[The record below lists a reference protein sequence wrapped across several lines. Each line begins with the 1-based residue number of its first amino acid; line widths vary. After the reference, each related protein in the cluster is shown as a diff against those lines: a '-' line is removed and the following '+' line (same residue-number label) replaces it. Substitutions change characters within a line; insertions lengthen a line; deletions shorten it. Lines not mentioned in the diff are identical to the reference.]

1 MRDDAYS
8 VLGVSR
14 HASDADVRSAYRR
27 QALTTH
33 PDKGGTA
40 EAFRRV
46 VQAFE
51 TLGDVRRRAAYER
64 AVFGPEKRDSPS
76 RRTAWTSGPRVPTE
90 AAQGGRT
97 KRRRH
102 EARAEPQEKKKK
114 HRKNAA
120 CPNQCSTAAQEKDE
134 SELPRPACS
143 KRRPPT
149 QTAAGSPKK
158 CQTGKPSSVTR
169 IIEELVKMVASAL
182 TKRLNELSD
191 ATLAEI
197 EAFLRDNIGGDHE
210 QTEWERNEAAT
221 EENDVGRGG
230 GDDGIMDDESCPSEE
245 AAATLALMWGGEE
258 DVMSG
263 ASGSDSELI
272 PCDADFNSGPH
283 LPADGVQVADA
294 TATARPVVAE
304 NSDAATMDICNEGA
318 ATLAA
323 VGNGVAKHGDVVD
336 DGTTEVSTPLPPRQS
351 AQGQSM
357 FRGVSKSHGK
367 FMAQVGVEGILFR
380 SSDSDLATAI
390 DIHIFLVRL
399 RQIVITR
406 VQEGIDFPD
415 ALREVDGLVM
425 AERQCK
431 PFDWRLSYSI
441 RRRVRVGDTW
451 RNESK
456 QTRNIDEAIAL
467 WEKMYGS
474 HFQARTVKRRH
485 VFAKRQEWLERLKR
499 LARVR
504 SENNEKKQAEKNER
518 KRRRFQ
524 KRQMVSQQ
532 RIERKRQA
540 QARKRQAQ
548 ERKRQRQ
555 ERVEARL
562 LRRKRFVLAHTQRIL
577 RSRRRRQERIL
588 LGRWGVRKFPM
599 GVEAA
604 SLHQANDSVCCVLR
618 LSDGSMRQGPPRLSL
633 KEAETDAIE
642 LSALR
647 SRRGDVAACIEL
659 ERRDVAAMTAHF
671 LQVI

>member
-1 MRDDAYS
+1 
-8 VLGVSR
+8 
-14 HASDADVRSAYRR
+14 
-27 QALTTH
+27 
-33 PDKGGTA
+33 
-40 EAFRRV
+40 
-46 VQAFE
+46 
-51 TLGDVRRRAAYER
+51 
-64 AVFGPEKRDSPS
+64 
-76 RRTAWTSGPRVPTE
+76 
-90 AAQGGRT
+90 
-97 KRRRH
+97 
-102 EARAEPQEKKKK
+102 
-114 HRKNAA
+114 
-120 CPNQCSTAAQEKDE
+120 
-134 SELPRPACS
+134 
-143 KRRPPT
+143 
-149 QTAAGSPKK
+149 
-158 CQTGKPSSVTR
+158 
-169 IIEELVKMVASAL
+169 
-182 TKRLNELSD
+182 
-191 ATLAEI
+191 
-197 EAFLRDNIGGDHE
+197 
-210 QTEWERNEAAT
+210 
-221 EENDVGRGG
+221 
-230 GDDGIMDDESCPSEE
+230 MDDESCPSEE

-485 VFAKRQEWLERLKR
+485 VFAKRQEW
-499 LARVR
+499 
-504 SENNEKKQAEKNER
+504 
-518 KRRRFQ
+518 
-524 KRQMVSQQ
+524 
-532 RIERKRQA
+532 
-540 QARKRQAQ
+540 
-548 ERKRQRQ
+548 KRQRQ